1 MNLDTFLGISIW
13 SIVKIFVMFA
23 NLIYIVFALVMV
35 RQVKLMTDT
44 LELGYEKIIIGF
56 SYVNLTFAILVIIY
70 SFLTL

>member
-1 MNLDTFLGISIW
+1 MNLDVFLGIPVW

-44 LELGYEKIIIGF
+44 LEFGYEKLIIGF
-56 SYVNLTFAILVIIY
+56 SYVNLAFAILVLIY

>member
-1 MNLDTFLGISIW
+1 MNLDSFLGISIW

-44 LELGYEKIIIGF
+44 LELGYEKLIIGF
-56 SYVNLTFAILVIIY
+56 SYVNFAFAILVLIY

>member
-1 MNLDTFLGISIW
+1 MNFDTFLGISIW
-13 SIVKIFVMFA
+13 SIIKIFVMFA

-56 SYVNLTFAILVIIY
+56 SYVNLTFAILVLIY